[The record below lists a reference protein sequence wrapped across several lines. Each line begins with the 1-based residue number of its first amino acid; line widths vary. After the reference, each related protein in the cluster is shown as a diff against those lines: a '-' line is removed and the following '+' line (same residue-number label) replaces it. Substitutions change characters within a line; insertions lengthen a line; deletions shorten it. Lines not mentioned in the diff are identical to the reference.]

1 MTTTH
6 QIGRP
11 IATTKA
17 VIDAKGNWTRIPML
31 LTRTAQGW
39 SESPLSNSIQSKR
52 SSAVRG

>member
-11 IATTKA
+11 IATTK
-17 VIDAKGNWTRIPML
+17 VTIDAQGNWTRIPML

-52 SSAVRG
+52 YSAVRS